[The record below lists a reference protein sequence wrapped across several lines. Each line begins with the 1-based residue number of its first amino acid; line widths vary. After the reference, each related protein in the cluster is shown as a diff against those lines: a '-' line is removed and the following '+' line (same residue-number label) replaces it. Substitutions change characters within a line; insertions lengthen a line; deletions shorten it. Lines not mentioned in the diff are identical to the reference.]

1 MATVKISELPAILG
15 ANTATTDV
23 LPIVDVSGNIT
34 NKITREEF
42 FSNIGN
48 MSGVGT
54 ITGATTLSLLTT
66 TTSALSLDSGTTGAI
81 NIGTNA
87 NAKTITIG
95 NSTGATSIVLNSG
108 TGAINIGT
116 NAIARTIT
124 IGNTTG
130 ASALT
135 LEAGTGALN
144 IGTGAFAKTITIG
157 NGTGATSVVLNAG
170 TGPINIGTNAI
181 ARTTT
186 IGNATGASAVAI
198 NSGTGNIILNGA
210 NANNVGIGTTSPRS
224 KADVA
229 GTLTVGDANPPVID
243 LSRNVVL
250 ANNSGAGS
258 VNFGGRYDATN
269 YADGAQIGALAVGAW
284 SSTNYG
290 TNLLFSTVAS
300 SSTTLTERMRITS
313 AGDVGIGTSVPAA
326 KLDVIGD
333 IFGTRNLELGVV
345 GVDATCYLSQ
355 YRSNV
360 ETIWGPLT
368 TRALFGTA
376 SNHDLAIQTNNTER
390 MRIDSTG
397 RLLLGDTTAR
407 ATLNGTGTSAL
418 TPNIQQLGGDENS
431 SSIGLFNYSAT
442 TSSDPAVVFNKSL
455 NATIGS
461 HTAVT
466 SGTQLGGI
474 GFNGSDGTAFAG
486 GAYVQSVVDGTV
498 ASGSVPGRLMFGT
511 TAVGG
516 TAPTERMRIDS
527 AGNVGIGTASPT
539 GNLTI
544 GGSSPRLDFLE
555 TGGSAG
561 FDNTTLIRDAD
572 VFVIQTRNG
581 STFVSNDYRMT
592 TNASGAL
599 THEWRTGNT
608 ERMRI
613 VETGN
618 VGIGSTAPVVSLHV
632 VGDTMT
638 TGVVYKNQP
647 AQASKAAAATLT
659 IAELE
664 NGIIQYTG
672 AAATLTLPTGTNIE
686 TGTPN
691 TFPVDMSFDFSVI
704 NTGTGT
710 VTLGTAT
717 GLTLVG
723 AMTTAISTSTMFR
736 VRKTATNAYTVY
748 RIS

>member
-15 ANTATTDV
+15 ANTAATDV

-54 ITGATTLSLLTT
+54 ITGATTLSLLAT
-66 TTSALSLDSGTTGAI
+66 TTSALTLDSGTTGAI

-186 IGNATGASAVAI
+186 IGNATGGSTVAI
-198 NSGTGNIILNGA
+198 NSGTGDIILNGA
-210 NANNVGIGTTSPRS
+210 NANSVGISTTSPYSKLDIVQATAGYGGWKYGASLNATDLPALRFLATTGNTGSIIAHEAGATVFLTGTTATAAGSERMRITSAGDVGIGTTSPT
-224 KADVA
+224 ADLSVGSATSTSGDVHLRTTKTTFELTPSNSDAGGMDINVGFVA
-229 GTLTVGDANPPVID
+229 GGQGPLKFSI
-243 LSRNVVL
+243 
-250 ANNSGAGS
+250 
-258 VNFGGRYDATN
+258 GG
-269 YADGAQIGALAVGAW
+269 
-284 SSTNYG
+284 
-290 TNLLFSTVAS
+290 
-300 SSTTLTERMRITS
+300 TERMRITS
-313 AGDVGIGTSVPAA
+313 AGDVGIGTASPTDLVQLVGGNILIGTDSGDPFNSQSRVRIQGAGSEYIQIKGDSTGSVGLLLGDATDNFTAGILSSQPENNLIFHAGNA
-326 KLDVIGD
+326 ERLRIADTGYVGIGTDTPNMPLDVTSTGTGTTIISRFYITDGTVGLLRVANSTTGD
-333 IFGTRNLELGVV
+333 GSTAPSFG
-345 GVDATCYLSQ
+345 
-355 YRSNV
+355 SN
-360 ETIWGPLT
+360 ETSAVI
-368 TRALFGTA
+368 
-376 SNHDLAIQTNNTER
+376 HTNNTEKL
-390 MRIDSTG
+390 RIT
-397 RLLLGDTTAR
+397 
-407 ATLNGTGTSAL
+407 
-418 TPNIQQLGGDENS
+418 
-431 SSIGLFNYSAT
+431 
-442 TSSDPAVVFNKSL
+442 
-455 NATIGS
+455 
-461 HTAVT
+461 
-466 SGTQLGGI
+466 
-474 GFNGSDGTAFAG
+474 
-486 GAYVQSVVDGTV
+486 
-498 ASGSVPGRLMFGT
+498 
-511 TAVGG
+511 
-516 TAPTERMRIDS
+516 
-527 AGNVGIGTASPT
+527 
-539 GNLTI
+539 
-544 GGSSPRLDFLE
+544 
-555 TGGSAG
+555 SAG
-561 FDNTTLIRDAD
+561 F
-572 VFVIQTRNG
+572 
-581 STFVSNDYRMT
+581 
-592 TNASGAL
+592 
-599 THEWRTGNT
+599 
-608 ERMRI
+608 
-613 VETGN
+613 

-664 NGIIQYTG
+664 TGIIQYTG
-672 AAATLTLPTGTNIE
+672 AAATLTLPTGTLIE
-686 TGTPN
+686 GGLPA

-704 NTGTGT
+704 NTGSGT

-736 VRKTATNAYTVY
+736 VRKTATNTYTVY